1 MNNSGNQ
8 VSVPVPSKF
17 DGKGTVAEYMDWRE
31 STRNYISFKQCSGEI
46 ALKQYKECFTAA
58 EAKEAISELTSVD
71 DIIYTLD
78 RRYYNKSA
86 LVTELTNELTSIQ
99 LPRSRPESA
108 AKYVSTVL
116 TRLKRVLRISKE
128 AGVENNLAS
137 VSIEQMLV
145 EHMYSSP
152 MLVPYATAYAE
163 EFGRQSTD
171 VNFACSSSKVKLLV
185 KILERADQA
194 LILFRAN
201 STTHQK
207 TNASKKDSSGNTST
221 NNSGGGK
228 GGGGGIM
235 LGLATRR
242 VVLSPTRG

>member
-86 LVTELTNELTSIQ
+86 LVTELTHELTSIQ
-99 LPRSRPESA
+99 QPGQRPESA

-116 TRLKRVLRISKE
+116 TKLKRVLGKE

-137 VSIEQMLV
+137 VSIEQKLV
-145 EHMYSSP
+145 EHMFSSQT
-152 MLVPYATAYAE
+152 LVP
-163 EFGRQSTD
+163 
-171 VNFACSSSKVKLLV
+171 
-185 KILERADQA
+185 
-194 LILFRAN
+194 
-201 STTHQK
+201 
-207 TNASKKDSSGNTST
+207 
-221 NNSGGGK
+221 
-228 GGGGGIM
+228 
-235 LGLATRR
+235 
-242 VVLSPTRG
+242 